1 MAITISAPHFKESVD
16 DPNIKPFL
24 TQLESFLDM
33 KDMPYYSVKGQSL
46 KTMLDLSTSEA
57 RGTTYNNELAA
68 ALTVSNMHIELRAYD
83 FDTHE
88 DWASSDF
95 VFGKLIGYTNDE
107 LLRDFENVI
116 GAKASYETNVIVP
129 IGHYSSALSEF
140 VYQIPSIVIYVNVD
154 SSKLYPTIAE
164 SITDIILDYEE
175 RKTS

>member
-16 DPNIKPFL
+16 DPNIKQFVD
-24 TQLESFLDM
+24 QLESFLDAKNM
-33 KDMPYYSVKGQSL
+33 AYYSVKGTSL
-46 KTMLDLSTSEA
+46 KTMLNLATSEA
-57 RGTTYNNELAA
+57 RGTTYNQELSA
-68 ALTVSNMHIELRAYD
+68 ALTVSDLHIELHAYD

-88 DWASSDF
+88 AWSTSDI
-95 VFGKLIGYTNDE
+95 VFGKLVGYTDDE
-107 LLRDFENVI
+107 LLNDFENII
-116 GAKASYETNVIVP
+116 GSKASYETNVIVP

-154 SSKLYPTIAE
+154 SSTLYPSITE